1 MNLYPAIKHSFTVTD
16 TSGNAITQAMG
27 TLVENARLVEVNI
40 ALIHNADANGQF
52 SIWLPDNDQF
62 YGLNVAANGY
72 HSSDLTLSASLI
84 EHLVTLTAMSN
95 SITLSGS
102 INALGTQDF
111 TRNNPTMSLH
121 FSDGRSEAII
131 VTVSNAAQASFS
143 HEVDLNTHILSTM
156 RIEQVDSLDIEIDMS
171 QITQSQSYNILLER
185 TVAIVVSAPAP
196 KESSGVGAMDYRY
209 LVLLLLLALIRKRKP
224 LDNGHRAA

>member
-1 MNLYPAIKHSFTVTD
+1 MNLYPAIKHSFAVTD
-16 TSGNAITQAMG
+16 TSGNAIAQAMG
-27 TLVENARLVEVNI
+27 TLVENARLIEVNI
-40 ALIHNADANGQF
+40 TLNHNADANGQF

-62 YGLNVAANGY
+62 YGLNVSANGY
-72 HSSDLTLSASLI
+72 QSSDLTLSASLI

-95 SITLSGS
+95 AITVSGS

-121 FSDGRSEAII
+121 FANGSSEII
-131 VTVSNAAQASFS
+131 TVTVSNTAQASFS
-143 HEVDLNTHILSTM
+143 HEVDLNTHTLSTM
-156 RIEQVDSLDIEIDMS
+156 RIEQVDSLNIEINMS

-196 KESSGVGAMDYRY
+196 KESSGAGAFDIRY
-209 LVLLLLLALIRKRKP
+209 LMLMLLLGLIRRKQTFR
-224 LDNGHRAA
+224 GKQ

>member
-1 MNLYPAIKHSFTVTD
+1 M
-16 TSGNAITQAMG
+16 
-27 TLVENARLVEVNI
+27 NI
-40 ALIHNADANGQF
+40 ALTHNSDANGQF

-95 SITLSGS
+95 AITLSGS

-121 FSDGRSEAII
+121 FSDGRSETIM
-131 VTVSNAAQASFS
+131 VNVSNAAQASFS

-171 QITQSQSYNILLER
+171 PITQSQSYNILLER